1 MNYQFKGTPAPWIA
15 VAPTDHKISSRG
27 NDITMMSVQTAKTRH
42 ELNAEGATYR
52 DDPHN
57 VSNVIICDKF
67 IEDLSFDELVANCH
81 LLAAAPDLLYACI
94 TALSFCEK
102 DLHPDVV
109 VTMTAAV
116 HKALNIK

>member
-15 VAPTDHKISSRG
+15 VAPTEHKISSRG
-27 NDITMMSVQTAKTRH
+27 NDITMMSVQTEKTRH
-42 ELNAEGATYR
+42 ELNAGGATYR

-81 LLAAAPDLLYACI
+81 LLAAAPDLLNACLM
-94 TALSFCEK
+94 ALMACEE
-102 DLHPDVV
+102 DMNPEVV
-109 VTMTAAV
+109 FIMTAAI